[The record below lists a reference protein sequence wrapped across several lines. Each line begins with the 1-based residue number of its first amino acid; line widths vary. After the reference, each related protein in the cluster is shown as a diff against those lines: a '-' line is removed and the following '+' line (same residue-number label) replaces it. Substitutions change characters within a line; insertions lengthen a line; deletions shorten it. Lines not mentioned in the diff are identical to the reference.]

1 MHGARPMTLRE
12 PNNLH
17 ADRIMLMKSIK
28 AAVFFDIIYPRVSS
42 YNTLFIAKKYRL
54 HLIYISVGLS
64 YFLGNKVTYVLK
76 AGGGAASG
84 LVFTFSIGWLRYK
97 NRKLLAKDLI
107 EKGPILLK
115 PSPPL
120 RFSQKARSF
129 SLSSFA
135 DKERWKNA
143 GAMSKHDP
151 SEGR

>member
-1 MHGARPMTLRE
+1 MHGARPITLRE
-12 PNNLH
+12 PNNVH

-28 AAVFFDIIYPRVSS
+28 AAVFFDIIYPKVSS
-42 YNTLFIAKKYRL
+42 YNTVFIAMKYRL

-64 YFLGNKVTYVLK
+64 YFLGNKVTCVLK
-76 AGGGAASG
+76 ARGGAASG

-107 EKGPILLK
+107 EKGPFLLK

-129 SLSSFA
+129 SLIIFVTR
-135 DKERWKNA
+135 DRQMEA
-143 GAMSKHDP
+143 GAGIKVEP

>member
-1 MHGARPMTLRE
+1 MHGARPITLRE
-12 PNNLH
+12 PNNVH

-28 AAVFFDIIYPRVSS
+28 AAVFFDIIYPKVSS
-42 YNTLFIAKKYRL
+42 YNTVFIAMKYRL

-64 YFLGNKVTYVLK
+64 YLLGNKVIYVLK
-76 AGGGAASG
+76 PRGGAASG
-84 LVFTFSIGWLRYK
+84 LFFTFSIGWLRYK

-107 EKGPILLK
+107 EKGPFLLK

-129 SLSSFA
+129 SLIFFVTRDRQMEA
-135 DKERWKNA
+135 RA
-143 GAMSKHDP
+143 GIKVEP

>member
-1 MHGARPMTLRE
+1 MHGSRPITQHKAD
-12 PNNLH
+12 NLH
-17 ADRIMLMKSIK
+17 AGRKKLMQSIK
-28 AAVFFDIIYPRVSS
+28 GAVFFDIMHPKMISH
-42 YNTLFIAKKYRL
+42 NTVFIARKYRL

-107 EKGPILLK
+107 EKGPFLLK

-129 SLSSFA
+129 SLSSFV
-135 DKERWKNA
+135 DKEHRKNA
-143 GAMSKHDP
+143 GAMSKHEP